1 MPALQ
6 HGFGM
11 GGEKVGNPRFWG
23 SKQLLCGICVLLDY
37 QDVLFETETAFFT
50 AGLEIGAK
58 NLPKYMLFH
67 PLTAVSLATESF
79 YFL

>member
-6 HGFGM
+6 HGFGI
-11 GGEKVGNPRFWG
+11 GEEKVGNPRFWG
-23 SKQLLCGICVLLDY
+23 SKQLLCGICVLFDC

-50 AGLEIGAK
+50 AGLEIGSK
-58 NLPKYMLFH
+58 NLPNYMLFQ
-67 PLTAVSLATESF
+67 PLAAVSRATESF